1 MRFFWLLCLLPG
13 LALAQLPL
21 EEFGKLP
28 VLHEGRVKPVDSF
41 ARALALQVTGSE
53 KPDGEA
59 AVQWL
64 LEQLAGQGEPWLR
77 VENAHARQ
85 SLGLGAEERQ
95 RLERVAQALDARSAL
110 LRRLEDVPE
119 GKLSRDQ
126 KALLQLAQNVRAM
139 GQLRHSFD
147 AFEPMGLSA
156 EAAARFGL
164 PGGLRAAGEWEPY
177 LSRLTGRMRAVVQRK
192 GNDPA
197 AYDALEQEGAA
208 LAFALAQERLH
219 GMRNDLLRVVPG
231 KEWLSPARAGAG
243 QSVDGWV
250 SLWQAWKKQDAA
262 QWQRGIRQAQ
272 AGAAGEAND
281 RLLALEWWQNRLDL
295 LGVAVVFYVLAWFSL
310 LMGTRPR
317 FAALLRVG
325 RASLWLGV
333 VSMGVLLAL
342 RVLVL
347 GRPPVGNL
355 YESILFVAFA
365 VGLLGAWL
373 SSARRGRGAAGCMA
387 ALGAAGLL
395 VLSLFFLPQG
405 DNRPVLVAVLNT
417 HFWLVTHVLCITTG
431 YAVAALAGMLGL
443 VELAAPGSRR
453 FRQLQAMGLVA
464 LFFTTVGTI
473 LGGIWADQSWG
484 RFWGWDPKENGA
496 LLIVLWLVW
505 VQHARL
511 SGQLQARG
519 FAALMALLLV
529 VVALSW
535 FGVNLLGVG
544 LHSYGF
550 TDAAA
555 QGLGAWCGLVVVLV
569 SGFYGKRV
577 VRERQ
582 DG

>member
-1 MRFFWLLCLLPG
+1 MRWLWLFCLLPG
-13 LALAQLPL
+13 LAWAQLPL
-21 EEFGKLP
+21 KDFGRLP

-41 ARALALQVTGSE
+41 ARVLALQVTGSE
-53 KPDGEA
+53 TPDGAA

-64 LEQLAGQGEPWLR
+64 LDQLAGQGEPWLR
-77 VENAHARQ
+77 VENAHVRQ
-85 SLGLGAEERQ
+85 SLGLGADPRQ
-95 RLERVAQALDARSAL
+95 GLERVAQALDGRAAI
-110 LRRLEDVPE
+110 LRELITTPDA
-119 GKLSRDQ
+119 KLSHDQ
-126 KALLQLAQNVRAM
+126 KALLQLAQNVQAL

-147 AFEPMGLSA
+147 AFEPLGLSA
-156 EAAARFGL
+156 LAAARFGL
-164 PGGLRAAGEWEPY
+164 PGGLYRMGEWEPY
-177 LSRLTGRMRAVVQRK
+177 LPKLTLQIRDLVQRK
-192 GNDPA
+192 GDDPT
-197 AYDALEQEGAA
+197 AYDAAEQEGAA
-208 LAFALAQERLH
+208 LAFTLMQARLRGAQNL
-219 GMRNDLLRVVPG
+219 LLRVVPEDG
-231 KEWLSPARAGAG
+231 EWLSPAQAREGEARN
-243 QSVDGWV
+243 GWV
-250 SLWQAWKKQDAA
+250 ALQQAWKKQDPAA
-262 QWQRGIRQAQ
+262 WRKGMHQVQKGVSGKADI
-272 AGAAGEAND
+272 
-281 RLLALEWWQNRLDL
+281 RLLGLEWWQNRLDFLAVAVGFYGLAAFLLL
-295 LGVAVVFYVLAWFSL
+295 LGL
-310 LMGTRPR
+310 RPR
-317 FAALLRVG
+317 FTALLSTGRV
-325 RASLWLGV
+325 SLWLGV
-333 VSMGVLLAL
+333 ASMGTLLAL

-347 GRPPVGNL
+347 ARPPVGNL

-373 SSARRGRGAAGCMA
+373 RRGEAGWMA
-387 ALGAAGLL
+387 ALAAAGLL
-395 VLSLFFLPQG
+395 ILSGFFVPEG

-417 HFWLVTHVLCITTG
+417 NFWLVTHVLCITTG

-443 VELAAPGSRR
+443 VELAAPGVRR

-496 LLIVLWLVW
+496 LLIVLWLIW

-555 QGLGAWCGLVVVLV
+555 QGLGGWCALVTLLV
-569 SGFYGKRV
+569 AGFYARRI